1 MAAWALTSL
10 LTENSTLLEK
20 KSSHQ
25 IIYYKQRQRSI
36 LGANYKKIAI
46 CRFLK
51 LRLNTFFWC
60 CPFDST
66 SLSVILFV
74 FLSTLKYELPEHFW
88 TSVTLVACNTWS
100 SRMYSTLLAYIFDI
114 VLKNN
119 MGPNVFTL
127 KNIESN

>member
-51 LRLNTFFWC
+51 LRLNTFFLVL
-60 CPFDST
+60 
-66 SLSVILFV
+66 SL
-74 FLSTLKYELPEHFW
+74 
-88 TSVTLVACNTWS
+88 
-100 SRMYSTLLAYIFDI
+100 
-114 VLKNN
+114 
-119 MGPNVFTL
+119 
-127 KNIESN
+127 